1 MMHLVDSHCHLDFEE
16 LASDLGAVI
25 GRAHAAGVALMVTI
39 STRVRKFTTV
49 LAIAEH
55 FPDVYCS
62 VGTHPHNAAEE
73 LDVTADELVSLTAHP
88 KVIAIGES
96 GLDYHYQ
103 HSPREAQAR
112 SFRLHIEAAR
122 RSGLPLIIHSRD
134 AEEDTATIIEE
145 EMARGEFKA
154 VLHCYSSKPDLAARG
169 LAKGVYIS
177 FSGILTFKN
186 AAEIRGVAESA
197 PLGRIL
203 VETDAPY
210 IAPVPHRGKINE
222 PAFVVHTLRKL
233 AEIKAMPA
241 ERLAEITSENF
252 FRLFDKVRAPAS
264 FRNAPAA

>member
-16 LASDLGAVI
+16 LASDLGAVVE
-25 GRAHAAGVALMVTI
+25 RAQAAGVAAMLTI
-39 STRVRKFTTV
+39 STRVQKFADV

-55 FPDVYCS
+55 TPGVYCS

-73 LDVTADELVSLTAHP
+73 LDVTADQLVSLAAHP
-88 KVIAIGES
+88 KVIAIGET

-103 HSPREAQAR
+103 HSPRDAQTR
-112 SFRLHIEAAR
+112 SFRVHIEAAR

-134 AEEDTATIIEE
+134 AEEDTAAIIEE

-169 LAKGVYIS
+169 LVKGAYIS

-186 AAEIRGVAESA
+186 ADEIRAVAKVA
-197 PLGRIL
+197 PLDRIL

-210 IAPVPHRGKINE
+210 LAPVPHRGKTNE

-241 ERLAEITSENF
+241 ERLAGITNENF
-252 FRLFDKVRAPAS
+252 FRLFDKAQAS
-264 FRNAPAA
+264 ASIRTAPAA